1 MATTVGADREK
12 KRNQE
17 EFWRIVGRGNR
28 PIRGDRCSAVTLDGE
43 SCSRHSPTT
52 SRPERSPPSLTA
64 RATLLL
70 PALAIVLSPI
80 TLRRIPD
87 VPRCFAV

>member
-28 PIRGDRCSAVTLDGE
+28 PIRGDRCSAVTLDGDATIQAQCC
-43 SCSRHSPTT
+43 CST
-52 SRPERSPPSLTA
+52 SDAGR
-64 RATLLL
+64 
-70 PALAIVLSPI
+70 
-80 TLRRIPD
+80 
-87 VPRCFAV
+87 